1 MIRDQIKFECVNHNI
16 SDREVKE
23 VNFRT
28 SPCDVM
34 SEVEVRCKFVMCF
47 WNGAK

>member
-1 MIRDQIKFECVNHNI
+1 MQFEIANHNI
-16 SDREVKE
+16 SNREVKE

-28 SPCDVM
+28 SPSDVM
-34 SEVEVRCKFVMCF
+34 SEVEVRCKFVMCS